1 MNLDLRPFLGVE
13 ILLAL
18 VVIVMIAWR
27 KAVARGEDDSL
38 HVLQGDAPPQ
48 QAAVAHKLDTIDKWG
63 KTLTVIAVAFGL
75 LVGAVYVYQVWVQS
89 ARLPI
94 GA

>member
-1 MNLDLRPFLGVE
+1 MHLDLRPFIGVE

-27 KAVARGEDDSL
+27 KAVARGEDDTL
-38 HVLQGDAPPQ
+38 HVLQGGALPQ

-75 LVGAVYVYQVWVQS
+75 ILVAAYIYQVWILS
-89 ARLPI
+89 TKIAT